1 MVAKYENFGIKFSY
15 PENWKLQEDQRAS
28 WPHSVSVYSP
38 NDAFWNVLVHEP
50 GTNMESAAEAVKEAI
65 EEEYE
70 GVEVEPV
77 EEKIEHLES
86 KGYDLFFYCLD
97 MLVQTR
103 VRAIEAGDL
112 RLLIICQ
119 GEDREFDKLNQV
131 FSAISIDLV
140 RD

>member
-1 MVAKYENFGIKFSY
+1 MVATYENFGIKFSY
-15 PENWKLQEDQRAS
+15 PENWKLLEDQAAS

-38 NDAFWNVLVHEP
+38 NDAFWNVSVHEP
-50 GTNMESAAEAVKEAI
+50 GTHMESAAEAVKEAI

-70 GVEVEPV
+70 GVEVEPIQ
-77 EEKIEHLES
+77 EKIEQLDAT
-86 KGYDLFFYCLD
+86 GFDLFFYCLD

-112 RLLIICQ
+112 RLLIVCQ

-131 FSAISIDLV
+131 FSAISVDLV